1 LPRAAPGLRDVV
13 EQGGHQPSV
22 AQVARE
28 FKRLLLVLQRFVDAA
43 HGVQCRAQLVECE
56 HDGAWRADPPRGR
69 QRLLRIGQRL
79 VVAPAVQTQ
88 LGHRA
93 QGTLSRGSVGRGEIA
108 VEHGERQPM
117 TLLDTIPDPVEVG
130 GGRQPQPRLRID
142 GAFVAPGQRGDQVLV
157 FLPQPADPGV
167 LLGPA
172 GVRLGFFGQRD
183 VVGHMPAPRSLAFAA
198 LDRRAGSAFQGRPT
212 APANRMPSDC
222 ADQRPMARYTPR
234 SKAS

>member
-1 LPRAAPGLRDVV
+1 
-13 EQGGHQPSV
+13 
-22 AQVARE
+22 
-28 FKRLLLVLQRFVDAA
+28 
-43 HGVQCRAQLVECE
+43 
-56 HDGAWRADPPRGR
+56 
-69 QRLLRIGQRL
+69 
-79 VVAPAVQTQ
+79 
-88 LGHRA
+88 
-93 QGTLSRGSVGRGEIA
+93 
-108 VEHGERQPM
+108 M

-198 LDRRAGSAFQGRPT
+198 LVQAIQRVLAHRLQHPVTWAAIRCVAIDREQRLVVQRGQQRQRFVFVGGLRDVGRGP
-212 APANRMPSDC
+212 
-222 ADQRPMARYTPR
+222 QRPAAGEHRHLTQHLLLAAAI
-234 SKAS
+234 SCS